1 MITFKVGSA
10 ELTDQGQAEAMS
22 FAKAL
27 ATPAISGTRFEIAG
41 YTDASGSRDR
51 NRALSQARA
60 EAVRAFLVS
69 QGIDRIRLDAKGF
82 GSDDLAVPGNP
93 RDPANRR
100 VEAHSLN

>member
-1 MITFKVGSA
+1 MITFEIGSA
-10 ELTDQGQAEAMS
+10 ELTDQGRAEATS

-27 ATPAISGTRFEIAG
+27 ANPAISETRFEIAG
-41 YTDASGSRDR
+41 YTDASGSPDH

-60 EAVRAFLVS
+60 EAVKVFLVS
-69 QGIDRIRLDAKGF
+69 QGIDKFRLDAKGY
-82 GSDDLAVPGNP
+82 GSEDLAIPERP